1 MKHLSI
7 KELQLEVELRSFH
20 CIVRFFLPTKE
31 APVEILCSVTL
42 DSCKSH
48 FSSVPKFVAVGEKD
62 NELLMSEDLTLL
74 LTLKPLSLDSDT
86 DLDTSV
92 EFLWKGK
99 SNFL

>member
-1 MKHLSI
+1 M
-7 KELQLEVELRSFH
+7 
-20 CIVRFFLPTKE
+20 
-31 APVEILCSVTL
+31 
-42 DSCKSH
+42 
-48 FSSVPKFVAVGEKD
+48 PKFVAVGEKD

-99 SNFL
+99 SNLL